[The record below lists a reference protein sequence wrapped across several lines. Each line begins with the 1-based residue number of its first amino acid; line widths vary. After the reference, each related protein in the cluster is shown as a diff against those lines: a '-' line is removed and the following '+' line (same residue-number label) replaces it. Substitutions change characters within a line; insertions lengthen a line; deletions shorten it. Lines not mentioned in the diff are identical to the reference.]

1 MDLENRYKTEDY
13 VAVTKEVFRNRY
25 PSDQEKAVML
35 TYYKKAA
42 RAYRNQEDIDGV
54 IGLNKIANS
63 FLYSEI
69 KSQVQSQLNQ
79 VESYVKFAGLN
90 IDPKTFR
97 AEFDHENNIIE
108 IYKNEKL
115 ELSIRKPSL
124 SEIVKSE
131 IKLQD
136 FDVLL
141 CFLGVEDKKTIYNAY
156 VMEVIKANNLN

>member
-97 AEFDHENNIIE
+97 AEFDHENNINQE
-108 IYKNEKL
+108 AQ
-115 ELSIRKPSL
+115 S
-124 SEIVKSE
+124 
-131 IKLQD
+131 
-136 FDVLL
+136 
-141 CFLGVEDKKTIYNAY
+141 
-156 VMEVIKANNLN
+156 